1 MKKDKVRSH
10 CSAKVMP
17 VPQFTVCT
25 KCGGEIEVWS
35 DEDEKICSTCGH
47 RIFRTEAAVHQY

>member
-1 MKKDKVRSH
+1 MKRDKVRSH
-10 CSAKVMP
+10 CSAKIMP

-25 KCGGEIEVWS
+25 KCGGETEIWT

-47 RIFRTEAAVHQY
+47 RIFRTEAAVH